1 MARVIHNSKVLIQN
15 VQLRMKKNR
24 LNQQQGLLEVNC
36 FIRIQLTGKK
46 MNRMHWFVQKVGEV
60 RV

>member
-46 MNRMHWFVQKVGEV
+46 DEQNALVCAKGW
-60 RV
+60 